1 MPTLDTQQAL
11 ARLFSELVH
20 GGEKTDS
27 GNAFILNSGDLGL
40 LRSLDAV
47 SCSDASCSM
56 NGGASLAAHATHVA
70 YGLSLMNRWARD
82 GGDPF
87 ADARWDDAWTTTGV
101 TEQQWDDIR
110 AKLHEEAERWMDTL
124 RSPREATSVE
134 LQGMIASVA
143 HLAYHLGAMRQI
155 SRSARGPKEGTFKST
170 IRDS

>member
-11 ARLFSELVH
+11 ARLFSELVD
-20 GGEKTDS
+20 GAPDP

-47 SCSDASCSM
+47 SFSDASCSM

-87 ADARWDDAWTTTGV
+87 ADARWDDAWATTG
-101 TEQQWDDIR
+101 
-110 AKLHEEAERWMDTL
+110 
-124 RSPREATSVE
+124 
-134 LQGMIASVA
+134 
-143 HLAYHLGAMRQI
+143 
-155 SRSARGPKEGTFKST
+155 
-170 IRDS
+170 

>member
-1 MPTLDTQQAL
+1 MT
-11 ARLFSELVH
+11 
-20 GGEKTDS
+20 
-27 GNAFILNSGDLGL
+27 FILNSGDLGL

-47 SCSDASCSM
+47 SCTEASCSM

-82 GGDPF
+82 RGDPF
-87 ADARWDDAWTTTGV
+87 ADARWDDVWTTTGV
-101 TEQQWDDIR
+101 TGQQWDDIR